1 MKLNGNTILITG
13 GGSGIG
19 RTLAHRFHD
28 AGNTVVIAGRQL
40 PPLHETAEGR
50 AGIYVLQYDADD
62 AASTA
67 AFVDELLGKFP
78 DMNVLF
84 NNAGIMRMEGSLA
97 ARRDLTDAEAQIVSN
112 LVGPIRLTNLL
123 VEHLSSRPGAAI
135 VNVTSGL
142 AFVPLVIAPTYS
154 ATKAAIHSYTIS
166 LRAVLKGKVEV
177 IELAPPAV
185 RTDLTPGQAANERF
199 MPLEDFAD
207 QVMAKFGIQPTPTE
221 ILVDGV
227 DFMRNAEIEGRFSE
241 TLAALNPFLG

>member
-1 MKLNGNTILITG
+1 M
-13 GGSGIG
+13 
-19 RTLAHRFHD
+19 
-28 AGNTVVIAGRQL
+28 
-40 PPLHETAEGR
+40 
-50 AGIYVLQYDADD
+50 
-62 AASTA
+62 
-67 AFVDELLGKFP
+67 
-78 DMNVLF
+78 
-84 NNAGIMRMEGSLA
+84 
-97 ARRDLTDAEAQIVSN
+97 
-112 LVGPIRLTNLL
+112 
-123 VEHLSSRPGAAI
+123 
-135 VNVTSGL
+135 TSGL